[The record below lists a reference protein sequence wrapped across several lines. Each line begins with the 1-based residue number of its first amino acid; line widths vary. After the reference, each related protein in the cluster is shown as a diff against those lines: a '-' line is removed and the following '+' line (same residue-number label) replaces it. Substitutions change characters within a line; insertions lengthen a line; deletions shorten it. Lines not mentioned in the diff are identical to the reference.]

1 MAEEGKRDLT
11 EETFRQFVTRLAHD
25 DAFRDALKRDPV
37 ATLEGAGI
45 SVDPDEVPETVELPP
60 KERLTAEMDRRMEE
74 AKRAYMVPQ
83 VHGLLGRP
91 TCATPPKP

>member
-11 EETFRQFVTRLAHD
+11 EEAFRQLVTRLAHD

-45 SVDPDEVPETVELPP
+45 SVDPDELPETVELPP
-60 KERLTAEMDRRMEE
+60 KEQLAAEIDRRMEE
-74 AKRAYMVPQ
+74 AKRAYMVPL

-91 TCATPPKP
+91 TCGPSPKP

>member
-37 ATLEGAGI
+37 GTLEDAGI
-45 SVDPDEVPETVELPP
+45 SVAPDELPETVELPP
-60 KERLTAEMDRRMEE
+60 KEHLADETDRLVAEAQAARF
-74 AKRAYMVPQ
+74 VPIP
-83 VHGLLGRP
+83 HALLGRR
-91 TCATPPKP
+91 TCGDYKKP